1 MEVSVKCEARH
12 ICIRLSGELDHHSA
26 KGLLRRLDQEI
37 EKALPTQLTLDLSGV
52 TFMDSSGIGLII
64 GRYKLMARRGGTV
77 AVSGPGRRVDQI
89 FEMAGLYQLVER
101 LA

>member
-1 MEVSVKCEARH
+1 
-12 ICIRLSGELDHHSA
+12 
-26 KGLLRRLDQEI
+26 
-37 EKALPTQLTLDLSGV
+37 
-52 TFMDSSGIGLII
+52 
-64 GRYKLMARRGGTV
+64 MARRGGTV

>member
-1 MEVSVKCEARH
+1 MLLYEKRKNTVTVC
-12 ICIRLSGELDHHSA
+12 LSGELDHSTA
-26 KGLLRRLDQEI
+26 AGIRAEVDELLLDPGIRRLVF
-37 EKALPTQLTLDLSGV
+37 DLNGLE
-52 TFMDSSGIGLII
+52 FMDSSGIGLII

-77 AVSGPGRRVDQI
+77 AIMSPRRRVDKI